1 MGAQVSRKPPP
12 PLPGG
17 YVLGEQVYYTGA
29 SCRTVEDGNRV
40 EHGEQGEVVGPAT
53 SEGGPEGKGV
63 GVLFRGNKLAIGCYL
78 IEVRHRRLLAPRAI
92 AARSFAPPRLPLLLP
107 LAIRTCGVGWAR
119 R

>member
-1 MGAQVSRKPPP
+1 MGEHVYFT
-12 PLPGG
+12 GT
-17 YVLGEQVYYTGA
+17 GETLA
-29 SCRTVEDGNRV
+29 SGNQL

-107 LAIRTCGVGWAR
+107 LAIRTCGVGWAHR
-119 R
+119 